1 MKINNQN
8 KLSTILSLLDNHIVK
23 ELKKDEINEDKI
35 DTLTTI
41 RTEFIQELNSVK
53 RGENISEMYDK
64 KYWKTYRKSHY

>member
-41 RTEFIQELNSVK
+41 RTEFIQELNNVK

-64 KYWKTYRKSHY
+64 KYWARI